1 MAQYEKVY
9 VSIATTDGSEA
20 AAAAA
25 QAAAES
31 ICAQYGVKV
40 NMGITRHSLLSAD
53 DAAVTCFD
61 VNLPEGAAEEAFR
74 TACTQAFAEGGADA
88 GVCVLPILM
97 EDSED
102 GLHEDIAAHADKRRV
117 DKIKRDYEEM
127 IRFGQQARLRP
138 VTEDEARQSAGAF
151 ERVLL
156 EDNGNGVKGMIGA
169 LAGVGLRLSGENGS
183 FLGEYDMTSFSSR
196 KFGAVAQCIGGFRG
210 QYGIDP
216 LFTDRSGGALD
227 FHDRIRLLS
236 GVEAVLSSGRF
247 SIVCAYGDDELWTP
261 YTHEDFIR
269 TEERLRRSCDYFEVD
284 PDKMEHFKGTRRR
297 TCGSCLFRK
306 LTDDGFDCLMGHD
319 PVR

>member
-1 MAQYEKVY
+1 M
-9 VSIATTDGSEA
+9 EA
-20 AAAAA
+20 KRRLPQRRLRRRAC
-25 QAAAES
+25 S
-31 ICAQYGVKV
+31 LCAQYGVKV

-169 LAGVGLRLSGENGS
+169 LADPWFSYCAQDVERYHDAVAVKGRQIIREYDRSMTESGDFSKIAEADRKLCEMAKEETDKTLGRILGTSSVRMKNNSRLSDN
-183 FLGEYDMTSFSSR
+183 
-196 KFGAVAQCIGGFRG
+196 
-210 QYGIDP
+210 
-216 LFTDRSGGALD
+216 
-227 FHDRIRLLS
+227 
-236 GVEAVLSSGRF
+236 
-247 SIVCAYGDDELWTP
+247 
-261 YTHEDFIR
+261 
-269 TEERLRRSCDYFEVD
+269 
-284 PDKMEHFKGTRRR
+284 
-297 TCGSCLFRK
+297 
-306 LTDDGFDCLMGHD
+306 
-319 PVR
+319 